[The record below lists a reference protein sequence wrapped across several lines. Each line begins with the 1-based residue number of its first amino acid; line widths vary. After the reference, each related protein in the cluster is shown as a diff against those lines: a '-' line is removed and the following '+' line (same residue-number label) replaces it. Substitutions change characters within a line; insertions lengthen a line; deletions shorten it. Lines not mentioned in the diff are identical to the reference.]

1 MKKRWMILLGIL
13 AFLTVLAG
21 CSADI
26 PEETE
31 SEPVMP
37 VILGSQIAD
46 GTYEIDVEA
55 SSSMFR
61 VVKCLLIVENGTM
74 QAEMTM
80 SGQGY
85 GMVYMGKGEEALLD
99 SADTYIPFVLDENG
113 GKVFTVPVEGL
124 NMELDC
130 AAWSIRKEK
139 WYDRVLIFHSERIPP
154 ESLNME

>member
-1 MKKRWMILLGIL
+1 MQKRFIFLLGIFI
-13 AFLTVLAG
+13 FLTVLAG

-31 SEPVMP
+31 PEPVMP
-37 VILGSQIAD
+37 VILGTQIAD
-46 GTYEIDVEA
+46 GSYEIDVEA

-61 VVKCLLIVENGTM
+61 VVKCVLTAANGEM

-85 GMVYMGKGEEALLD
+85 GMVYMGTGEKALLD
-99 SADTYIPFVLDENG
+99 SEEKYIPFVLDENG

-139 WYDRVLIFHSERIPP
+139 WYDRTLIFHSERIPA
-154 ESLNME
+154 ESLSME